1 MSILRSMT
9 LGLVVA
15 LLFGF
20 SPLQAQTAKDV
31 EGTWQLVSVTVT
43 QGEKKSDLFG
53 ADPKGQLVLGA
64 DGKFTIVV
72 TRSDLPKYK
81 SGARAKGTAD
91 EYQATVQGTN
101 AYFGTYTVD
110 NGALVFKVVGS
121 TFPNS
126 VGETQTRP
134 VKVAGDEMTYTTP
147 ATKGGAVTTLTWK
160 RAK

>member
-1 MSILRSMT
+1 MSILRSMA
-9 LGLVVA
+9 LGLALA
-15 LLFGF
+15 LLLGA
-20 SPLQAQTAKDV
+20 SPVQAQTSKDV
-31 EGTWQLVSVTVT
+31 EGTWQLVSVTVMA
-43 QGEKKSDLFG
+43 GEKKTDLFG

-64 DGKFTIVV
+64 DGRFTIVV

-110 NGALVFKVVGS
+110 NGALVLKVAGS